1 MTNKLT
7 QLDEWRAARAARE
20 IEDARRKAAER
31 KEREAMIAEYP
42 YLIPMA
48 STDDC
53 KTSKEICDI
62 YKAND
67 RNMTKNIKTMLK
79 RAFPAIKFSVRR
91 ENYSMGFHYV
101 IEYKASSEDWKERDA
116 MRDKVEQTISP
127 FLRESE
133 FGMDDSF
140 TRHDT
145 PFTRTFGG
153 MPYHAHI
160 YDN

>member
-1 MTNKLT
+1 MTN
-7 QLDEWRAARAARE
+7 DVRIRRATEAMAA
-20 IEDARRKAAER
+20 ARKAAALR
-31 KEREAMIAEYP
+31 KEREEMMAQYP

-53 KTSKEICDI
+53 KTSKEVYDI

-79 RAFPAIKFSVRR
+79 RAFPAVKFSVRR

-101 IEYKASSEDWKERDA
+101 IEYKADTEDWKERDA

-140 TRHDT
+140 TSHDT

>member
-1 MTNKLT
+1 MTN
-7 QLDEWRAARAARE
+7 DVRIRRATEAMAA
-20 IEDARRKAAER
+20 ARKAAALR
-31 KEREAMIAEYP
+31 KEREEMIAEYP

-79 RAFPAIKFSVRR
+79 RAFPAVKFSVRR

-101 IEYKASSEDWKERDA
+101 IEYKADTEDWQARDA
-116 MRDKVEQTISP
+116 MRDKVEQAVSP

-133 FGMDDSF
+133 FGLDDSF
-140 TRHDT
+140 TSHDT

-153 MPYHAHI
+153 MPYLAHI
-160 YDN
+160 YDH

>member
-1 MTNKLT
+1 MTN
-7 QLDEWRAARAARE
+7 DVRIRRATEAMEKA
-20 IEDARRKAAER
+20 RKAAALR
-31 KEREAMIAEYP
+31 KEREEMLAQYP

-53 KTSKEICDI
+53 NTSKEIYDI

-79 RAFPAIKFSVRR
+79 RAFPAVKFSVRR

-101 IEYKASSEDWKERDA
+101 IEYKASSEDWEERDA
-116 MRDKVEQTISP
+116 MRDKVKQAVSP

-140 TRHDT
+140 TSHDT

>member
-1 MTNKLT
+1 MTN
-7 QLDEWRAARAARE
+7 DVRIRRATEAMAEA
-20 IEDARRKAAER
+20 RKAAALR
-31 KEREAMIAEYP
+31 KEREVMIAEYP

-48 STDDC
+48 STDGC
-53 KTSKEICDI
+53 KTSKEIFDI

-67 RNMTKNIKTMLK
+67 RNMTKNIKAMLK

-91 ENYSMGFHYV
+91 DNYSMGFNYV

-116 MRDKVEQTISP
+116 MRDKVEQAVSP

-140 TRHDT
+140 TSHDT

-160 YDN
+160 YDH